1 MHNECMQTDAGPA
14 LDNSMGY
21 EESANR
27 ESGAT
32 LSAMPAKITRL
43 HPWRRSTRKAIDD
56 FTEVCRQTG
65 LDAHLRMDEPTGAD
79 IERLARLIGQTDD
92 WPPER

>member
-1 MHNECMQTDAGPA
+1 MQTDAGPA

-32 LSAMPAKITRL
+32 LSAMPAKITRI
-43 HPWRRSTRKAIDD
+43 HPWRPSRKAVED
-56 FTEVCRQTG
+56 FTEVCRQVG
-65 LDAHLRMDEPTGAD
+65 MDKYLRMDDGPTGDD
-79 IERLARLIGQTDD
+79 IERLAKLIGQTED
-92 WPPER
+92 WRPPDE